1 MFLLQF
7 MRWRYHSMHEVI
19 LAFWTA
25 TMDTNLVSASHL
37 ETVVYKEVAE
47 KKRIGRIEISYCCTW
62 VNDKGGVGNHQWN
75 GPGLGNSAAW
85 THLFW
90 RRENIVPRKGLR
102 FWNYHF
108 FCCPSE
114 RSESSKVTWKGYL
127 SPQELQREASIA
139 GNAHCRRASHVWG
152 STGGWSNYKVFWINR
167 EKALFTFL
175 SLKLSR
181 CHKGLLWL
189 YPTGLSSGVLM
200 YRSVYT
206 VSYNSHLQVHACK
219 NVDLSTLN
227 LFSDVTWQLV
237 QH

>member
-75 GPGLGNSAAW
+75 GPGLGNSVAW

-90 RRENIVPRKGLR
+90 RRENMVPRKGTEKFSWGAKRKRGGLI

-108 FCCPSE
+108 FCYPSE
-114 RSESSKVTWKGYL
+114 RSESRKGDL
-127 SPQELQREASIA
+127 NRISFSSRAAERSID
-139 GNAHCRRASHVWG
+139 CW
-152 STGGWSNYKVFWINR
+152 
-167 EKALFTFL
+167 
-175 SLKLSR
+175 
-181 CHKGLLWL
+181 
-189 YPTGLSSGVLM
+189 
-200 YRSVYT
+200 
-206 VSYNSHLQVHACK
+206 
-219 NVDLSTLN
+219 
-227 LFSDVTWQLV
+227 
-237 QH
+237 